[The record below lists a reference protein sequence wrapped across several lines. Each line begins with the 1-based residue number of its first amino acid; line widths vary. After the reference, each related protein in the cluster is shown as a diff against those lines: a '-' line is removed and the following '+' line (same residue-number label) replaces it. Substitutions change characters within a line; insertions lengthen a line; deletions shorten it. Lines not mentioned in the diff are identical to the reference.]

1 MDELKEAPNN
11 PFDAPVPGQ
20 SLTDKPG
27 SAAWEHPPQYTNTAE
42 AADFIWNQ
50 LSSPEFAEQVIGM
63 LDAGIPVEA
72 IARVILFG
80 GFTDGKWT
88 PDVAFIIAEPVM
100 KMIAT
105 VGFLGGVKKLRIS
118 IDDMT
123 NKNELNSIMDIK
135 NKKEK
140 FAKAAKNIAEDK
152 PKLEQKGLMAAPQ
165 PAQEEIISQ
174 PAQEEMI

>member
-27 SAAWEHPPQYTNTAE
+27 NAPWEHPPQMVNTAE
-42 AADFIWNQ
+42 AADFIWEQ
-50 LSSPEFAEQVIGM
+50 LSTPEFAEQVIAM
-63 LDAGIPVEA
+63 LDAGIPIEA

-80 GFTDGKWT
+80 GFTDGKWS

-105 VGFLGGVKKLRIS
+105 VGMLGGVKSFRIS
-118 IDDMT
+118 LDDMT
-123 NKNELNSIMDIK
+123 NENELSSIMDIK

-140 FAKAAKNIAEDK
+140 FKKAAKNIAEDK
-152 PKLEQKGLMAAPQ
+152 PKIEQKGLMAAPQ
-165 PAQEEIISQ
+165 PAQEE
-174 PAQEEMI
+174 MI

>member
-1 MDELKEAPNN
+1 MDELREAPNN

-27 SAAWEHPPQYTNTAE
+27 NAPWEHPPQMVDTAE
-42 AADFIWNQ
+42 AADFIWEQ
-50 LSSPEFAEQVIGM
+50 LSTPEFAEQVIAM
-63 LDAGIPVEA
+63 LDAGIPIEA

-80 GFTDGKWT
+80 GFTEGKWT

-105 VGFLGGVKKLRIS
+105 VGMLGGVKNFRIS
-118 IDDMT
+118 LDDMT
-123 NKNELNSIMDIK
+123 NENQLSSIMDIK

-140 FAKAAKNIAEDK
+140 FKKAAKNIAKDK
-152 PKLEQKGLMAAPQ
+152 PKIEQKGLMAAPQ
-165 PAQEEIISQ
+165 PAQEE
-174 PAQEEMI
+174 MI

>member
-27 SAAWEHPPQYTNTAE
+27 NAPWEHPPQFVNTAE
-42 AADFIWNQ
+42 AADFIWEQ
-50 LSSPEFAEQVIGM
+50 LSTPEFAEQVIAM
-63 LDAGIPVEA
+63 LDAGIPIEA

-80 GFTDGKWT
+80 GFTDGKWS

-105 VGFLGGVKKLRIS
+105 VGMLGGVKNFRIS
-118 IDDMT
+118 LDDMT
-123 NKNELNSIMDIK
+123 NENELSSIMDIK

-140 FAKAAKNIAEDK
+140 FKKAAKNIAEDK
-152 PKLEQKGLMAAPQ
+152 SKIKQKGLMAAPQ
-165 PAQEEIISQ
+165 PAQEE
-174 PAQEEMI
+174 MI

>member
-1 MDELKEAPNN
+1 MDELREAPNN

-27 SAAWEHPPQYTNTAE
+27 NAAWEHPPQFVNTAE
-42 AADFIWNQ
+42 AADFIWEQ
-50 LSSPEFAEQVIGM
+50 LSTPEFAEQVIAM
-63 LDAGIPVEA
+63 LDAGIPIEA

-80 GFTDGKWT
+80 GFTDGKWS

-105 VGFLGGVKKLRIS
+105 VGMLGGVKNFRIS
-118 IDDMT
+118 LDDMT
-123 NKNELNSIMDIK
+123 NENELSSIMDIK

-140 FAKAAKNIAEDK
+140 FKKAAKNIAEDK
-152 PKLEQKGLMAAPQ
+152 PKIEQKGLMTAPQ
-165 PAQEEIISQ
+165 PAQEE
-174 PAQEEMI
+174 MI

>member
-1 MDELKEAPNN
+1 MDELREAPNN

-27 SAAWEHPPQYTNTAE
+27 NGPWEHPPQYTDTAE
-42 AADFIWNQ
+42 AADFVWEQ
-50 LSSPEFAEQVIGM
+50 LSTPEFAEQVIAM
-63 LDAGIPVEA
+63 LDASIPIEA

-80 GFTDGKWT
+80 GFAEGKWS

-105 VGFLGGVKKLRIS
+105 VGMLGGVKSFRIS

-123 NKNELNSIMDIK
+123 NDNELSSIMDIK
-135 NKKEK
+135 SKKEK
-140 FAKAAKNIAEDK
+140 FKKAAKNIAEDK
-152 PKLEQKGLMAAPQ
+152 PKIEQKGLMAAPQ
-165 PAQEEIISQ
+165 PAQEE
-174 PAQEEMI
+174 MI

>member
-1 MDELKEAPNN
+1 MDELREAPNN

-27 SAAWEHPPQYTNTAE
+27 NAPWEHPPQMVDTAE

-50 LSSPEFAEQVIGM
+50 LSTPEFAEQVIAM
-63 LDAGIPVEA
+63 LDAGIPIEA

-80 GFTDGKWT
+80 GFTEGKWS

-105 VGFLGGVKKLRIS
+105 VGMLGGVKNFRIS
-118 IDDMT
+118 LDDMT
-123 NKNELNSIMDIK
+123 NENELSSIMDIK

-140 FAKAAKNIAEDK
+140 FKKAAKNIAEDK
-152 PKLEQKGLMAAPQ
+152 PKIEQKGLMAAPQ
-165 PAQEEIISQ
+165 PAQEE
-174 PAQEEMI
+174 MI

>member
-1 MDELKEAPNN
+1 MDGLKEAQNN

-27 SAAWEHPPQYTNTAE
+27 NAAWEHPPQFVNTAE

-50 LSSPEFAEQVIGM
+50 LSSPEFSEQVIGM

-105 VGFLGGVKKLRIS
+105 VGFLGGVKKFRIS

-123 NKNELNSIMDIK
+123 NNNELKSIMDIK
-135 NKKEK
+135 SKKEK
-140 FAKAAKNIAEDK
+140 FEKAAKNIAKDK

-165 PAQEEIISQ
+165 PAQEE
-174 PAQEEMI
+174 MI

>member
-27 SAAWEHPPQYTNTAE
+27 NAPWEHPPQFVNTAE
-42 AADFIWNQ
+42 AADFIWDQ
-50 LSSPEFAEQVIGM
+50 LSTPEFSEQVIAM
-63 LDAGIPVEA
+63 LDAGIPIEA

-80 GFTDGKWT
+80 GFAEGKWS

-105 VGFLGGVKKLRIS
+105 VGMLGGVKNFRIS
-118 IDDMT
+118 LDDMT
-123 NKNELNSIMDIK
+123 NENELSSIMNIK

-140 FAKAAKNIAEDK
+140 FKKAAKNIAEDK
-152 PKLEQKGLMAAPQ
+152 PKIEQKGLMAAPQ
-165 PAQEEIISQ
+165 S
-174 PAQEEMI
+174 AQEEMI